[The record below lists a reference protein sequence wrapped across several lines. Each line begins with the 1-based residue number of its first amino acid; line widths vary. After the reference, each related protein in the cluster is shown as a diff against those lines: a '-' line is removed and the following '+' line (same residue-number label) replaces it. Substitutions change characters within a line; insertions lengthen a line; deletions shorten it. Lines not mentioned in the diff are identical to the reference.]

1 MAQLLEGFAE
11 GVSALHG
18 AMNEWFELVPDKRN
32 SDTRHNYRHSVG
44 AVLWLDGARRKM
56 PCLNYIVASL
66 RCAQCRKYATH
77 ICNISFPVWLA
88 VFGVCIPKR
97 DAHIYIY
104 IYTKRE

>member
-1 MAQLLEGFAE
+1 MKGLNECPINVIVIPAITNYRY
-11 GVSALHG
+11 GVG
-18 AMNEWFELVPDKRN
+18 AMHWLV
-32 SDTRHNYRHSVG
+32 
-44 AVLWLDGARRKM
+44 GARRKM

-77 ICNISFPVWLA
+77 ICGISFPVWLV

-104 IYTKRE
+104 TKRE